1 MPRSSGLTGPRKASI
16 VLVSGML
23 RLLLWGVVMQVTQ
36 ALHRRLQQEPDRP
49 LTVYNGRVR
58 TVAQSADRVAR
69 LAGALRSAGVGAGD
83 RVGMLS
89 LNSDRL
95 HEFLLAVPW
104 AGAVVNPVNFRW
116 SPAEIAYS
124 LTDCDTR
131 VLLVDDAFA
140 AVTAELR
147 DRVPDLQ
154 TVIFCGDGPE
164 PDGTLHYEQLLAG
177 SPPAQDARRGGR
189 DLYGVFYTGGT
200 TGTPKGVML
209 SHDNLLVSSM
219 GFMATAGAPTGGR
232 LLHAAPMFH
241 LAAGSA
247 WLIGMFAGR
256 THVIVPAF
264 TPAAVAAAISEYQ
277 VTDVMLVPTMIQML
291 IDAPQTA
298 DADLTSVRRVSYGAS
313 PISAALLERA
323 RKRLESA
330 EFTQAYGM
338 TELAPLA
345 TLLTPADHDDPALLR
360 SAGRAAA
367 HAEIAVVGPDD
378 QELPR
383 GQVGEVVVRGDN
395 VMAGYWDKPEQT
407 AAALRGGWMHT
418 GDAGYLDDR
427 GYLFIVDRLKDMIIT
442 GGENVYSAE
451 VENALAGHPAVAA
464 CAVIG
469 VPDPRWGERV
479 HAVVVLQPGRE
490 ATGEQL
496 REFCRDQI
504 AGYKLPRSVAFVDA
518 LPISG
523 AGKVLKREL
532 RRQHWDPADRNVS

>member
-1 MPRSSGLTGPRKASI
+1 
-16 VLVSGML
+16 
-23 RLLLWGVVMQVTQ
+23 MQVTQ

-69 LAGALRSAGVGAGD
+69 LAGALRWAGVGDGD

-89 LNSDRL
+89 LNSDRF

-104 AGAVVNPVNFRW
+104 AGAVVNPVNIRW

-140 AVTAELR
+140 PATAELR
-147 DRVPDLQ
+147 DRVPGLQ
-154 TVIFCGDGPE
+154 TVIFCGDGP
-164 PDGTLHYEQLLAG
+164 PPHGTLPYEQLLAG
-177 SPPAQDARRGGR
+177 HAPAPDARRGGD

-209 SHDNLLVSSM
+209 SHDNLLASFM
-219 GFMATAGAPTGGR
+219 GSMATVGLLSRGGR
-232 LLHAAPMFH
+232 LLLAAPMFH
-241 LAAGSA
+241 LAAGFA
-247 WLIGMFAGR
+247 WLGGMFAGC
-256 THVIVPAF
+256 THVIVPMF
-264 TPAAVAAAISEYQ
+264 TPAAAAAAIGEHEI
-277 VTDVMLVPTMIQML
+277 TDVLLVPTMIQML
-291 IDAPQTA
+291 IDAPETA
-298 DADLTSVRRVSYGAS
+298 DADLTSVRQVLYGAS
-313 PISAALLERA
+313 PISAAVLERA

-330 EFTQAYGM
+330 AFIQAYGM
-338 TELAPLA
+338 TELAPIA
-345 TLLTPADHDDPALLR
+345 TLLTPADHDDPALTQ

-378 QELPR
+378 DELPR

-395 VMAGYWDKPEQT
+395 VMAGYWNKPDQT
-407 AAALRGGWMHT
+407 AAALRGGWMHS

-469 VPDPRWGERV
+469 VPDPHWGERV

-496 REFCRDQI
+496 REFCRGQI

-518 LPISG
+518 LPVSG

-532 RRQHWDPADRNVS
+532 RGRHWDPADRNVG